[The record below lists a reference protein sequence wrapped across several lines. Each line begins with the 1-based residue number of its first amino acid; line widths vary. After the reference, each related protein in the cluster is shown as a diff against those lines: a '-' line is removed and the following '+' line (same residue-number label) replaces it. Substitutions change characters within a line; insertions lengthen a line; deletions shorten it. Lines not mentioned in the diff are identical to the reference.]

1 MTTHDDFYL
10 RSFGA
15 QITRA
20 EREFIKSTT
29 THIASTFSSPL
40 AVNIGVMAGCS
51 MHCMRAGSYT
61 IDLIGVDIE
70 YGKYLIRHKAQLD
83 AVLVE
88 AESATYG
95 RVFQRPIA
103 LLMIDG
109 DHHYIQVH
117 DDIAAW
123 VPHVQLSGI
132 VIFHDYAPSELNMR
146 QFPEL
151 EGVRCAVDEYFDGN
165 DNWEKI
171 DGPDSIVAFRRLE

>member
-1 MTTHDDFYL
+1 MTFYANFYL
-10 RSFGA
+10 DSFGA
-15 QITRA
+15 QITKA

-29 THIASTFSSPL
+29 THIASVFPSPL

-51 MHCMRAGSYT
+51 MHCMRAGSST
-61 IDLIGVDIE
+61 IDLVGVDIE
-70 YGKYLIRHKAQLD
+70 YGKCPIQYKDELNA
-83 AVLVE
+83 ALVE

-95 RVFQRPIA
+95 TIFQRPIA

-109 DHHYIQVH
+109 DHHYAQVH

-123 VPHVQLSGI
+123 VPYVQLSGI
-132 VIFHDYAPSELNMR
+132 VIFQSYAPSELNTR

-151 EGVRCAVDEYFDGN
+151 EGVRCAVDGYFDEN

-171 DGPDSIVAFRRLE
+171 EGPDSIMAFRRLT